1 MIQLS
6 FQIIMSSLISFAI
19 IGLISWEMEL
29 CTIYFV
35 IMLALPEPDTI
46 NYEAC
51 QPYRKPCATMLLESA
66 LPSHSVASTI
76 LQCY

>member
-1 MIQLS
+1 MQLS
-6 FQIIMSSLISFAI
+6 FQIIMSFLISFAI
-19 IGLISWEMEL
+19 MGLISWEMEL

-35 IMLALPEPDTI
+35 IMLALREPDTI

-51 QPYRKPCATMLLESA
+51 QPYRNPCATMLSESA

-76 LQCY
+76 SQCY